1 MKFSAFKLIIF
12 KNVRKAKSQKAA
24 KNDETETEKRGF
36 NSDQGHKG
44 RCDGP
49 LHACLDFRPRRNTP
63 TPFAVFAVIYNGQIL
78 ADHQISR
85 KRFKNIMNK
94 ILK

>member
-1 MKFSAFKLIIF
+1 MLNYKGGKKDKKRPES
-12 KNVRKAKSQKAA
+12 N
-24 KNDETETEKRGF
+24 ETETGKRGF
-36 NSDQGHKG
+36 NSDQGYKG

-49 LHACLDFRPRRNTP
+49 LYACLALCPRRNTP